1 MRCPDNRAP
10 HAVPCD
16 NPWTGAH
23 LTAPTSC
30 LSPIS
35 RDVRP
40 FSIER
45 FLFVRFPIWVIVTV
59 LFIVVYIL
67 VREVLRRYYNAKY
80 EGFFAT
86 AHYQEALDTL
96 DAIPSR
102 VTMTTYQQYSRRFFC
117 YEAMENKEM
126 ATRMIELMVRMRHS
140 QKRQVQVLTMA
151 FNYYVQIGEKNR
163 AKELLG
169 QLKAVKNVDK
179 AIVTDCQLTYEIVFK
194 KRYDFIDQMETSSTR
209 WRRCSRRLARSCRAS
224 SASCSPSNMPTRA
237 TRRTPSSTSAATR
250 SWPAPTLPSPGPMLQ
265 KRLNSLAYQR
275 LSPYHRVNAPRT
287 DRGTD
292 ERGTT

>member
-1 MRCPDNRAP
+1 MRCPGNRAP
-10 HAVPCD
+10 HTVPCD

-96 DAIPSR
+96 DALPSR

-163 AKELLG
+163 AKELLA

-194 KRYDFIDQMETSSTR
+194 KRYDFIDQMEKMLKKAGPELQGKLCFLLSKQYANKGDKTHAKQYK
-209 WRRCSRRLARSCRAS
+209 RRYEELARA
-224 SASCSPSNMPTRA
+224 
-237 TRRTPSSTSAATR
+237 
-250 SWPAPTLPSPGPMLQ
+250 
-265 KRLNSLAYQR
+265 
-275 LSPYHRVNAPRT
+275 NAPEPRP
-287 DRGTD
+287 DAA
-292 ERGTT
+292 EKAK